1 MKFFSLFCLLFLGM
15 GVQQKH
21 FVQYDAVDV
30 KVVRT
35 GNVIKVTLPF
45 TISEGYHI
53 QDFSKTS
60 DNVLPTKISFEDNG
74 SYKIK
79 EYTYSQVDYDTVVL
93 DKVSHKVMSND
104 LKVTVTIDLNE
115 GVSMGQTTLK
125 GELFYQTCD
134 HMRCFF
140 PRTLA
145 FNAPLK

>member
-1 MKFFSLFCLLFLGM
+1 MKFFSLFCLLFLGLGM
-15 GVQQKH
+15 PQKH

-30 KVVRT
+30 KVVRS

-53 QDFSKTS
+53 QDASNTL
-60 DNVLPTKISFEDNG
+60 DDVLPTKISFDDNR

-79 EYTYSQVDYDTVVL
+79 EHTYSLVNYDIVVL
-93 DKVSHKVMSND
+93 DKVSHKVMSN
-104 LKVTVTIDLNE
+104 LLEVTVTIVLKK
-115 GVSMGQTTLK
+115 GVSIGQNTLK
-125 GELFYQTCD
+125 GELFYQACD

-145 FNAPLK
+145 FNVPLK